1 MSQSC
6 SGPQRPV
13 AIPGTR
19 PHSLVSRRVLLRG
32 FGAGA
37 AALAAAPVLLS
48 STRAGAATAARA
60 GLPLAATTLA
70 GLHGATLSLGA
81 FPSGTTWPQAIAD
94 WEGYTGTTIK
104 VSKVYNTP
112 GVFPTSINSQIST
125 FISEGIKALLS
136 FKPPYNPPTNAHL
149 PAPEH
154 AHHMFRR
161 T

>member
-70 GLHGATLSLGA
+70 GRHGGTRSLGPL
-81 FPSGTTWPQAIAD
+81 PSSATWPQAIAGS
-94 WEGYTGTTIK
+94 EGFKRTTTKAPTGYTT
-104 VSKVYNTP
+104 
-112 GVFPTSINSQIST
+112 
-125 FISEGIKALLS
+125 
-136 FKPPYNPPTNAHL
+136 
-149 PAPEH
+149 PAPF
-154 AHHMFRR
+154 APSI
-161 T
+161 